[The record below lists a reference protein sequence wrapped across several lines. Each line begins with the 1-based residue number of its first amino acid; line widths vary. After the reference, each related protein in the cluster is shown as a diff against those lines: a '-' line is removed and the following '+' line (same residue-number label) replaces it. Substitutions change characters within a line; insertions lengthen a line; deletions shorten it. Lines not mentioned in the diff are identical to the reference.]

1 MDLKIKIDLSD
12 FNTDKASP
20 AKSSPNLKNFSDDH
34 IHSSGTQSNDQNNY
48 ESTNSHQTKNAQ
60 GVTLEGQNLEN
71 VPSLLHKKKKNPIK
85 LSSRVKNEFNPSS
98 KKKPKKKLGLKE
110 SSSKKLSMVS
120 LLSNPSRISKGSSI
134 PGKEIKPQ
142 SSHWEERWILYPN
155 VFEFTKEIW
164 LKKWVLVDGGDD
176 NYDTSQPYLPSFRR
190 SYKEVSQ
197 RKYTCMFENCGK
209 IFYDST
215 SFRKHQQTHGEKHYV
230 CPIEGCGKKF
240 LDNSKLKR
248 HQLVHSGEKNY
259 ICDICGKRFSLDF
272 NLKTHYR
279 THTGEKPY
287 KCPYP
292 GCQRKFTQSS
302 NLTAHE
308 KTHKEAMNKEK
319 SSVKVESSSN
329 IV

>member
-20 AKSSPNLKNFSDDH
+20 AKTSPNLKNFSDDH

-60 GVTLEGQNLEN
+60 GVPLEGQNLEN